1 MRPADIKNSDFFLSE
16 NPVQNIFFKCIDVV
30 GIYAL
35 KKKCANDMG
44 SKLIPDHM

>member
-16 NPVQNIFFKCIDVV
+16 NPVQNIFLS
-30 GIYAL
+30 AL
-35 KKKCANDMG
+35 MWLVFMHKKKCANDMG